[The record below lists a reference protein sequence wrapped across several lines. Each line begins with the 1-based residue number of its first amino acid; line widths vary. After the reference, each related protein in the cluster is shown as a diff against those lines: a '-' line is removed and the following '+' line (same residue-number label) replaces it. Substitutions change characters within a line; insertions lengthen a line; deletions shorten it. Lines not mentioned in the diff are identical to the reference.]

1 MKQSVEV
8 PINNFT
14 YAIVALNN
22 LNVCFYF
29 HRFRRLKLN
38 INLRVLKNVQDF
50 NFFSISLRDIYLLL
64 KQAVLYKLFTNDVLQ
79 HHLHKKQLYSRKKFY
94 SF

>member
-1 MKQSVEV
+1 MKQNVDF
-8 PINNFT
+8 PIKNFT

-38 INLRVLKNVQDF
+38 INLRVLKNVRDF
-50 NFFSISLRDIYLLL
+50 NFFFYKFERHLL
-64 KQAVLYKLFTNDVLQ
+64 AT
-79 HHLHKKQLYSRKKFY
+79 
-94 SF
+94 

>member
-64 KQAVLYKLFTNDVLQ
+64 KQAVLYKLFTNNVLQ
-79 HHLHKKQLYSRKKFY
+79 HLYKKQLFSKKKLY